1 MKENKNLCIFSGG
14 ITMIITVLLFFL
26 LTGNKHLVHWF
37 ALLFL
42 LLPEYVFFGVLFEG
56 NAFIRKGKKTFY
68 YTGILTVLGLYWF
81 AAIFSII
88 LILIFSQSIKLL
100 LLSQIILL
108 FLSVMTCVLIILTAN
123 REQIDRK

>member
-1 MKENKNLCIFSGG
+1 MKENRNLCVFSGAV
-14 ITMIITVLLFFL
+14 TMIITVLLFFL
-26 LTGNKHLVHWF
+26 FTGHKHLVHWF

-68 YTGILTVLGLYWF
+68 YAGVLTVLGLYWM
-81 AAIFSII
+81 AAVCSIAF
-88 LILIFSQSIKLL
+88 ILIFTQSIKLL

-123 REQIDRK
+123 REEIDRK